1 MDNVK
6 LGQIF
11 SVDGTFSPSKVSVY
25 LKPVNTSTNS
35 NSFDV
40 SMQQPSG
47 FWGAS
52 IDSLNFLE
60 IFQGNN
66 KIMPKEDT
74 SDYTGNGY
82 LETLS
87 SCSSNSCAISY
98 PVFASDN
105 HGPYNVWLRVR
116 SIGEV
121 FNGEVYLGDLLVDNI
136 IEENTNADW
145 HWVSMTISLTTT
157 DIKMIKIKLLNK
169 GNAIDKIYIVPLAYG
184 STPTGKGFDFTDA
197 PFITVHSQVHKLDVN
212 NYPTKLLCVYSSLN
226 TFRDII
232 LDDWYNFNLSFLSGE
247 LEEVWSGDYAVVLFS
262 SGSNKNRYVMWDTFP
277 NDEYVHEPSIIKIKE
292 N

>member
-1 MDNVK
+1 MPENGWEICADPQNGPTHSIYLPQEKPQNVLLSLK
-6 LGQIF
+6 LF
-11 SVDGTFSPSKVSVY
+11 FT
-25 LKPVNTSTNS
+25 
-35 NSFDV
+35 
-40 SMQQPSG
+40 
-47 FWGAS
+47 
-52 IDSLNFLE
+52 
-60 IFQGNN
+60 
-66 KIMPKEDT
+66 
-74 SDYTGNGY
+74 
-82 LETLS
+82 
-87 SCSSNSCAISY
+87 
-98 PVFASDN
+98 
-105 HGPYNVWLRVR
+105 
-116 SIGEV
+116 
-121 FNGEVYLGDLLVDNI
+121 
-136 IEENTNADW
+136 
-145 HWVSMTISLTTT
+145 
-157 DIKMIKIKLLNK
+157 KIKLLNK